1 MDAHLAFTR
10 FTGRRL
16 HLGVCG
22 SIAAYKAPDFVRMWR
37 DAGMDVG
44 VTLTDAARRFI
55 APLTFAALGAS
66 PVFTTMFAGGPA
78 GQPGGDGAS
87 PASPDDDV
95 FGHLMPGQAAHAFVI
110 APASATT
117 MARLAHGLA
126 DDMLS
131 AQALA
136 FSGPLVIAPAM
147 NPKMWSN
154 AATQDNVATLR
165 RRGHV
170 VVEPACGRTA
180 CMEEGQ
186 GRLADPREV
195 FLYGLRAASPQDM
208 QGRRVLVT
216 LGPTREQWDGVRYWT
231 NPSSGVMGAA
241 VAVALWL
248 RGAEVHAV
256 CGPGTPWLP
265 AGVTRH
271 DVTSARQMFEA
282 ADGLWDTMDA
292 GVFTAAVAD
301 FSPVP
306 LGAEKFKKAEARDG
320 FSVAFTPNPDI
331 LATLGGR
338 KRDGQKV
345 VGFAAETSGLAES
358 MARKLSAKNADMIV
372 GNLVG
377 GADAGFG
384 TATNRVTVL
393 ARGGEPE
400 EWPVL
405 PKPDVAWRIVDWLV
419 RL

>member
-66 PVFTTMFAGGPA
+66 PVFTTMFAA
-78 GQPGGDGAS
+78 GHPGDGAS
-87 PASPDDDV
+87 PHSADDDV
-95 FGHLMPGQAAHAFVI
+95 FGHLMPGQSAHAFVI
-110 APASATT
+110 APASASTL
-117 MARLAHGLA
+117 ARLAHGLA

-136 FSGPLVIAPAM
+136 YPGPLVIAPAM

-154 AATQDNVATLR
+154 PATQDNLDVLR

-170 VVEPACGRTA
+170 VVEPGCGRTA

-186 GRLADPREV
+186 GRLADPRDIY
-195 FLYGLRAASPQDM
+195 LHALRAASPQDM

-231 NPSSGVMGAA
+231 NPSSGVMGAS

-248 RGAEVHAV
+248 RGADVHAV

-265 AGVTRH
+265 AAITRH

-282 ADGLWDTMDA
+282 ADGLWDSMDA

-301 FSPVP
+301 FSPAP
-306 LGAEKFKKAEARDG
+306 RGPEKFKKADAQDG
-320 FSVAFTPNPDI
+320 FSVDFTPNPDI
-331 LATLGGR
+331 LATLGQR
-338 KRDGQKV
+338 KRGGQKV
-345 VGFAAETSGLAES
+345 VGFAAETSGLAQS
-358 MARKLSAKNADMIV
+358 MARKLAAKNADMIV

-384 TATNRVTVL
+384 SATNRVTVL
-393 ARGGEPE
+393 AAGRDAE

>member
-66 PVFTTMFAGGPA
+66 PVFSTMFAGGAAP
-78 GQPGGDGAS
+78 GDGAAGS
-87 PASPDDDV
+87 SAPSPDDDV
-95 FGHLMPGQAAHAFVI
+95 FGHLMPGQSAHAFVI
-110 APASATT
+110 APASAST

-136 FSGPLVIAPAM
+136 FPGPLVIAPAM
-147 NPKMWSN
+147 NPKMWAS

-170 VVEPACGRTA
+170 VVEPGCGRTA

-195 FLYGLRAASPQDM
+195 YLHGLRAACPQDM

-231 NPSSGVMGAA
+231 NPSSGVMGAS

-248 RGAEVHAV
+248 RGAEVQAV

-265 AGVTRH
+265 MGIIRH
-271 DVTSARQMFEA
+271 DVTGARQMFDA
-282 ADGLWDTMDA
+282 ADALWDGMDA

-306 LGAEKFKKAEARDG
+306 LGTEKFKKADAQDG

-331 LATLGGR
+331 LATLGRR
-338 KRDGQKV
+338 KRDGQTV

-358 MARKLSAKNADMIV
+358 MARKLTAKNADMIV

-377 GADAGFG
+377 GTDAGFG
-384 TATNRVTVL
+384 TATNRVSVL
-393 ARGGEPE
+393 AQGAQPE

-405 PKPDVAWRIVDWLV
+405 PKPDVAWRIVDWLA
-419 RL
+419 RR

>member
-66 PVFTTMFAGGPA
+66 PVFTTMFTGG
-78 GQPGGDGAS
+78 QSGDGGGA
-87 PASPDDDV
+87 PPSPDDDV

-110 APASATT
+110 APASAST
-117 MARLAHGLA
+117 MARLAYGLA

-136 FSGPLVIAPAM
+136 FPGPLVIAPAM
-147 NPKMWSN
+147 NPKMWSS

-170 VVEPACGRTA
+170 VVEPGCGRTA

-195 FLYGLRAASPQDM
+195 YLHGLRAASPQDM

-216 LGPTREQWDGVRYWT
+216 LGPTREKWDGVRYWT
-231 NPSSGVMGAA
+231 NPSSGVMGAS
-241 VAVALWL
+241 VAVSLWL
-248 RGAEVHAV
+248 RGAEVQAV

-265 AGVTRH
+265 MGIIRH
-271 DVTSARQMFEA
+271 DVTGARQMFDA
-282 ADGLWDTMDA
+282 ADALWDGMDA

-306 LGAEKFKKAEARDG
+306 LGAEKFKKADAQDG
-320 FSVAFTPNPDI
+320 LSVAFTPNPDI
-331 LATLGGR
+331 LATLGRR
-338 KRDGQKV
+338 KRDGQTV

-358 MARKLSAKNADMIV
+358 MARKLTAKNADMIV

-377 GADAGFG
+377 VADAGFG

-393 ARGGEPE
+393 AQGAQPE

-405 PKPDVAWRIVDWLV
+405 PKPDVAWRIVDWLA
-419 RL
+419 RR

>member
-66 PVFTTMFAGGPA
+66 PVFTTMFAA
-78 GQPGGDGAS
+78 GHPGDGAS
-87 PASPDDDV
+87 PHSADDDV
-95 FGHLMPGQAAHAFVI
+95 FGHLMPGQSAHAFVI
-110 APASATT
+110 APASASTL
-117 MARLAHGLA
+117 ARLAHGLA

-136 FSGPLVIAPAM
+136 YPGSLVIAPAM

-154 AATQDNVATLR
+154 PATQDNLDVLR

-170 VVEPACGRTA
+170 VVEPGCGRTA

-186 GRLADPREV
+186 GRLSDPRDIY
-195 FLYGLRAASPQDM
+195 LYGLRAASPQDM

-231 NPSSGVMGAA
+231 NPSSGVMGAS

-248 RGAEVHAV
+248 RGADVHAV
-256 CGPGTPWLP
+256 CGPGTPWLS
-265 AGVTRH
+265 AAITRH
-271 DVTSARQMFEA
+271 DVTSARQMFET

-306 LGAEKFKKAEARDG
+306 RGPEKFKKADAQAG
-320 FSVAFTPNPDI
+320 FSVDFTPNPDI
-331 LATLGGR
+331 LATLGQR
-338 KRDGQKV
+338 KRAGQKV
-345 VGFAAETSGLAES
+345 VGFAAETSGLAHS
-358 MARKLSAKNADMIV
+358 MARKLAAKNADMIV

-377 GADAGFG
+377 GTDAGFG
-384 TATNRVTVL
+384 SATNRVTVL
-393 ARGGEPE
+393 AAGRDAE

>member
-37 DAGMDVG
+37 DAGLDVG

-66 PVFTTMFAGGPA
+66 PVFTSMFAGG
-78 GQPGGDGAS
+78 QPGGESAAS
-87 PASPDDDV
+87 PPSPDDDV
-95 FGHLMPGQAAHAFVI
+95 FGHLMPGQSAHAFVI
-110 APASATT
+110 APASAST

-136 FSGPLVIAPAM
+136 FPGPLVIAPAM
-147 NPKMWSN
+147 NPKMWAN
-154 AATQDNVATLR
+154 TATQENVATLR

-170 VVEPACGRTA
+170 VVEPGCGRTA

-195 FLYGLRAASPQDM
+195 YLHGLRAASAQDM

-231 NPSSGVMGAA
+231 NPSSGTMGAA

-248 RGAEVHAV
+248 RGAEVQAV
-256 CGPGTPWLP
+256 CGPGSPWLP
-265 AGVTRH
+265 MGIARH
-271 DVTSARQMFEA
+271 DVTGARQMFDA
-282 ADGLWDTMDA
+282 ADALWNAMDT

-306 LGAEKFKKAEARDG
+306 LGAEKFKKADARDG

-331 LATLGGR
+331 LATLGNR
-338 KRDGQKV
+338 KRDGQTV

-358 MARKLSAKNADMIV
+358 MARKLAAKNADMIV

-384 TATNRVTVL
+384 SATNLVTVL
-393 ARGGEPE
+393 AKGAEPE

-405 PKPDVAWRIVDWLV
+405 PKPDVAWRIVDWLA
-419 RL
+419 RR

>member
-22 SIAAYKAPDFVRMWR
+22 SIAAYKAPDFVRMWL

-66 PVFTTMFAGGPA
+66 PVFSTMFAGGAAP
-78 GQPGGDGAS
+78 GDGAAGS
-87 PASPDDDV
+87 SAPSPDDDV
-95 FGHLMPGQAAHAFVI
+95 FGHLMPGQSAHAFVI
-110 APASATT
+110 APASAST

-136 FSGPLVIAPAM
+136 FPGPLVIAPAM
-147 NPKMWSN
+147 NPKMWSS

-170 VVEPACGRTA
+170 VVEPGCGRTA

-186 GRLADPREV
+186 GRLADPRDV
-195 FLYGLRAASPQDM
+195 YLHGLRAACPKDM

-231 NPSSGVMGAA
+231 NPSSGVMGAS

-248 RGAEVHAV
+248 RGAEVQAV

-265 AGVTRH
+265 MGIIRH
-271 DVTSARQMFEA
+271 DVTGARQMFDA
-282 ADGLWDTMDA
+282 ADALWDGMDA

-306 LGAEKFKKAEARDG
+306 LGAEKFKKADAQDG

-331 LATLGGR
+331 LATLGRR
-338 KRDGQKV
+338 KRNGQTV

-358 MARKLSAKNADMIV
+358 MARKLTAKNADMIV

-393 ARGGEPE
+393 AQGAQPE

-405 PKPDVAWRIVDWLV
+405 PKPDVAWRIVDWLA
-419 RL
+419 RR

>member
-10 FTGRRL
+10 FSGRRL

-66 PVFTTMFAGGPA
+66 PVFTTMFAGG
-78 GQPGGDGAS
+78 QPGGESAAS
-87 PASPDDDV
+87 PLSPDDDV
-95 FGHLMPGQAAHAFVI
+95 FGHLMPGQSAHAFVI
-110 APASATT
+110 APASAST
-117 MARLAHGLA
+117 MARLACGLA

-136 FSGPLVIAPAM
+136 FPEPLVIAPAM
-147 NPKMWSN
+147 NPKMWAN

-170 VVEPACGRTA
+170 VVDPGCGRTA
-180 CMEEGQ
+180 CMEAGQ

-195 FLYGLRAASPQDM
+195 YLHGLRAASPQDM

-231 NPSSGVMGAA
+231 NPSSGTMGAA

-248 RGAEVHAV
+248 RGAQVHAV

-265 AGVTRH
+265 MGIARH
-271 DVTSARQMFEA
+271 DVTGARQMFDA
-282 ADGLWDTMDA
+282 ADALWDAMDA

-306 LGAEKFKKAEARDG
+306 LGAEKFKKADARDG

-331 LATLGGR
+331 LATLGTR
-338 KRDGQKV
+338 KRDGQTV

-358 MARKLSAKNADMIV
+358 MARKLAAKNADMIV

-384 TATNRVTVL
+384 AATNRVTVL
-393 ARGGEPE
+393 TKAAEPE

-405 PKPDVAWRIVDWLV
+405 PKPDVAWRIVDWLA
-419 RL
+419 RR